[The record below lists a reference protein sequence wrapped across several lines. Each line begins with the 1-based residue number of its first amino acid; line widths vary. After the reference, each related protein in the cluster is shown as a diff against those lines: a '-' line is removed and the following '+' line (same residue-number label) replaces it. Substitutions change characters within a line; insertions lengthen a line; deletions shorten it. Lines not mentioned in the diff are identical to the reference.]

1 MKRNLFLIILLL
13 SAGIGFS
20 QSEKTIVS
28 SSGFTNTEN
37 LIDGT
42 SAFCYQY
49 TGTTAEIVV
58 KIDISYIT
66 SFTIDLRDNYAS
78 HVKFYVS
85 PDNSAYNYIGEVYD
99 DFGEFTFNVNK
110 YASYIKIVTDRGPGD
125 IDLIELTELYV
136 SGTQSKV
143 YFTYDDA
150 GNRIARELIV
160 SGIADLK
167 NTPGGQPQKFNLG
180 GGTDILLYPNPTS
193 GLLNFEIVGT
203 DIGDSPKVSIK
214 IFSISGSL
222 VHEEDR
228 QSGTFTI
235 DLTNKQ
241 NGTYLLDV
249 NVNGKARHFTVIKQ

>member
-1 MKRNLFLIILLL
+1 MRRNLFLIILMLY
-13 SAGIGFS
+13 AGIGFS
-20 QSEKTIVS
+20 QSEKSIVS
-28 SSGFTNTEN
+28 SLGFTNPGAI
-37 LIDGT
+37 IDGT

-110 YASYIKIVTDRGPGD
+110 YASYIKIITDRGPGD
-125 IDLIELTELYV
+125 IDVIELIELYV

-160 SGIADLK
+160 SGIVDLK
-167 NTPGGQPQKFNLG
+167 STSEEQPQKFKLG
-180 GGTDILLYPNPTS
+180 KNTDILLYPNPTS
-193 GLLNFEIVGT
+193 GLLNFEVAVPEAGT
-203 DIGDSPKVSIK
+203 GLEISAKVYSVT
-214 IFSISGSL
+214 GSL
-222 VHEEDR
+222 VHDEKFNA
-228 QSGTFTI
+228 SAFNI
-235 DLTNKQ
+235 DLTEEQ
-241 NGTYLLDV
+241 NGTYLLDLT
-249 NVNGKARHFTVIKQ
+249 VNGKEKHFTIIKQ